1 MSHQP
6 EGCAVLAPVRTVD
19 QAAEAARAGARLV
32 DAGDDTALVTAISRA
47 GLGVLICGPG
57 EIADLSRDARIALR
71 TGGRLL
77 CDGTGEAERAAQ
89 QGIAPDRIVVQV
101 RPSEAAAAVQAGWQT
116 LIDADAPANP
126 GVAANADVPANAG
139 TPGIADIPANADA
152 PGNAD
157 IPGDAAAPRTNDA
170 FGNADAVARAGA
182 VAAVGSWLGVSII
195 RTRHVTQV
203 RRCLD
208 MTESIRGTRQP
219 AWAVRGLA

>member
-101 RPSEAAAAVQAGWQT
+101 RPSEVAAAAQAGWHT
-116 LIDADAPANP
+116 LIDADAP
-126 GVAANADVPANAG
+126 
-139 TPGIADIPANADA
+139 
-152 PGNAD
+152 GNAD
-157 IPGDAAAPRTNDA
+157 TPGDAAAPRTNDA